1 MNARIKIFAGRSHPE
16 LTQAICDHLDLPVGK
31 SEVVKFSN
39 DNVMVKILENVRECD
54 VFYVQTAS
62 TPVNEHIIETLIAI
76 DALKSASAARV
87 TAVLPYFP
95 YARSDKK
102 DRPRISIAARL
113 MADLLQTAGADRVLC
128 MDLHS
133 PQIQGFFHVPVDQL
147 EAAPLIAEYIRGYDL
162 NNTVMVAGD
171 AGHAKELAGLNKRLG
186 LPMAV
191 VDKRRYADDDRA
203 VATSLI
209 GQVEGMH
216 AIIADDEIATGG
228 TVVEAARFLLEKG
241 ALSVSVVA
249 THGVLSGPAIERIN
263 DGPFRNVVVTDTM
276 PVTEKK
282 ERCDK
287 LKVLSVAPL
296 FAKAIRR
303 IHDGDSVSDLF

>member
-1 MNARIKIFAGRSHPE
+1 MNAPIKIFAGRSHPE
-16 LTQAICDHLDLPVGK
+16 LCRAICDQLDLPVGQ
-31 SEVVKFSN
+31 SDVVKFSN
-39 DNVMVKILENVRECD
+39 DNLMIKIEENVRECD
-54 VFYVQTAS
+54 VFYIQTAA
-62 TPVNEHIIETLIAI
+62 TPTNEHIIETLIAI

-147 EAAPLIAEYIRGYDL
+147 EASPLIAAYIRTYDL
-162 NNTVMVAGD
+162 NNTVLVAGD
-171 AGHAKELAGLNKRLG
+171 AGHAKELARLNARLG
-186 LPMAV
+186 LSMAV
-191 VDKRRYADDDRA
+191 VDKRRYADDDQA
-203 VATSLI
+203 VATNLI
-209 GQVEGMH
+209 GSVAGMH
-216 AIIADDEIATGG
+216 AIIVDDEIATGG
-228 TVVEAARFLLEKG
+228 TVVEAGRFLLEKG
-241 ALSVSVVA
+241 ALSVSVAA
-249 THGVLSGPAIERIN
+249 THGVLSGPAIDRIN
-263 DGPFRNVVVTDTM
+263 NSPFREVVVTDTM
-276 PVTEKK
+276 PVADKRT
-282 ERCDK
+282 RCPK
-287 LKVLSVAPL
+287 LKVLSVASI

>member
-1 MNARIKIFAGRSHPE
+1 MNARIKIFAGRSHPA
-16 LTQAICDHLDLPVGK
+16 LSQAICDHLDLPVGK

-39 DNVMVKILENVRECD
+39 DNLMVKIEENVRECD
-54 VFYVQTAS
+54 VFYIQTAS
-62 TPVNEHIIETLIAI
+62 SPTNEHIVETLIAI
-76 DALKSASAARV
+76 DALKSASAARI

-147 EAAPLIAEYIRGYDL
+147 EASPLIAEYIRSYDL
-162 NNTVMVAGD
+162 SNTVLVAGD
-171 AGHAKELAGLNKRLG
+171 AGHAKELARLNARLG
-186 LPMAV
+186 LSMAV
-191 VDKRRYADDDRA
+191 VDKRRYADDDQA
-203 VATSLI
+203 VATNLI
-209 GQVEGMH
+209 GSVAGMN
-216 AIIADDEIATGG
+216 AIIVDDEIATGG

-241 ALSVSVVA
+241 ALSVSVAA

-263 DGPFRNVVVTDTM
+263 DSPFREVVVTDTM
-276 PVTEKK
+276 PVADKQAQ
-282 ERCDK
+282 CSK
-287 LKVLSVAPL
+287 LKVLSVASL

>member
-1 MNARIKIFAGRSHPE
+1 
-16 LTQAICDHLDLPVGK
+16 
-31 SEVVKFSN
+31 
-39 DNVMVKILENVRECD
+39 
-54 VFYVQTAS
+54 
-62 TPVNEHIIETLIAI
+62 
-76 DALKSASAARV
+76 
-87 TAVLPYFP
+87 YFP

-113 MADLLQTAGADRVLC
+113 TADLLQTAGADRVLC

-263 DGPFRNVVVTDTM
+263 EGPFRNVVVTDTM
-276 PVTEKK
+276 PVKDKK
-282 ERCDK
+282 LRCDK